1 VPLKLFHGGPRSES
15 PMDRLVK
22 AVCEAFSAPI
32 GLVSIYGEDGEL
44 HRTILGLDG
53 IDIPLEFNLAQTMMA
68 RGPGAVVAMTDPS
81 SDERVRNH
89 PFVTGPLGLKFM
101 AAATI
106 CDRSGTPVG
115 SIGVMDAV
123 ARDDLSD
130 AERTSLKRFAVMAGD
145 LVELERAERESLN
158 KRRTLEL
165 AEAMAGLGHLHVDFA
180 SGTASWS
187 DEVFRIYGYEPG
199 SVEPT
204 LENALAA
211 CHPEDATLLQSLA
224 QSARRT
230 GESYDA
236 RIRLVRPGGDERVMR
251 IRLRGERGADGEVVA
266 LFGVFQDVTDMVRA
280 QQTLIEARDLAE
292 AHSQAKSDFLA
303 NMSHELRTPLTSVIG
318 FSSFLGLSQ
327 GLSEKERHYVDR
339 ISTASRSLLGVIND
353 VLDYSRLEA
362 GGIDLDCVP
371 FQPRAWAETAA
382 ALVEEQCG
390 KAGLALDIWV
400 ADTVPETL
408 VGDEGH
414 LRQVVVNFLANA
426 VKFTSAGRIALSLEM
441 RGACLRVSVKDS
453 GIGIAPEAIARLF
466 DRFTQGNAST
476 TRLYGGTGLGL
487 AISRRLV
494 ELMNGRIG
502 AESEPG
508 AGSTFWFEVPLET
521 PAEKP
526 AAPPP
531 PRILLADDSAA
542 TRSLVSAIL
551 GSLDFEV
558 DVVGNGAEAVSA
570 ARRGQYDAIL
580 MDVNMPV
587 LDGIEAARTIRA
599 MQAPNA
605 RTPIIALTAAVQAEQ
620 IQRYFEAGM
629 VGHVGKPVRP
639 DQLIGELGWA
649 LSRSRIAPASTG
661 RAAEHC
667 VAA

>member
-1 VPLKLFHGGPRSES
+1 MPLKLFHGGPRSES

-44 HRTILGLDG
+44 HRTIVGLDG

-68 RGPGAVVAMTDPS
+68 QGPGALMVISRA
-81 SDERVRNH
+81 SDARIRNH
-89 PFVTGPLGLKFM
+89 PFVTGPLGLRFL

-106 CDRSGTPVG
+106 CDRAGTPVG
-115 SIGVMDAV
+115 SIGVMDATP
-123 ARDDLSD
+123 RDDLSD
-130 AERTSLKRFAVMAGD
+130 REKVSLKRFAVMVAD
-145 LVELERAERESLN
+145 LVELDRAERESMAR
-158 KRRTLEL
+158 RRTLEL
-165 AEAMAGLGHLHVDFA
+165 AEAMAGLGHLHIDIA
-180 SGTASWS
+180 SGAVSWS

-199 SVEPT
+199 SVEPS

-211 CHPEDATLLQSLA
+211 CHPEDAKRLQSLA
-224 QSARRT
+224 QTARRT
-230 GESYDA
+230 GDGYDA
-236 RIRLVRPGGDERVMR
+236 RIRLVRADGEERVMR
-251 IRLRGERGADGEVVA
+251 TRFRGERGPDGEVAA

-318 FSSFLGLSQ
+318 FSTFLALGQ

-339 ISTASRSLLGVIND
+339 ISVASRSLLGVIND
-353 VLDYSRLEA
+353 VLDYSKLEA
-362 GGIDLDCVP
+362 GGVDLDCVP
-371 FQPRAWAETAA
+371 FQPRALAETAA

-400 ADTVPETL
+400 ADAVPETL

-426 VKFTSAGRIALSLEM
+426 VKFTAAGRITLSLEM
-441 RGACLRVSVKDS
+441 RGAGLRVSVKDS
-453 GIGIAPEAIARLF
+453 GVGIAPEAIARLF

-494 ELMNGRIG
+494 ELMDGRIG
-502 AESEPG
+502 VESELG
-508 AGSTFWFEVPLET
+508 SGSTFWFEVPLDT
-521 PAEKP
+521 PAKRGAET
-526 AAPPP
+526 APT
-531 PRILLADDSAA
+531 RILLADDSAA
-542 TRSLVSAIL
+542 TRGLVAAIL

-570 ARRGQYDAIL
+570 ARKGHYDAIL

-587 LDGIEAARTIRA
+587 LDGVEAARTIRA

-649 LSRSRIAPASTG
+649 LSRSKIAPASTG